1 MKILVVQQKMIGDVL
16 TSTILFE
23 RIKKKYP
30 HAELHF
36 LINTH
41 TFPAV
46 ENHPHVDQIVFF
58 SPKVEQN
65 YWELL
70 KFLWRI
76 KKQKYDVV
84 IDVYGKLSSNLISI
98 FSGAKTKIAYYK
110 PYTSFI
116 YTHPI
121 KRLKTAENGLSLA
134 LENRLKLLTAL
145 DIEFMALSPKIY
157 LSNSE
162 KEHAKSFLQK
172 NGIRLDNPIAMISV
186 LGSSA
191 SKTYPKHYMA
201 KLIEELAKVENIQI
215 LFNYIPSQKNEVE
228 QVYKNCNTETRDKI
242 FFDVYAKSLRDFI
255 AVSHHCTVVVGN
267 EGGAINMAKA
277 LGVPTFAV
285 FSPKIN
291 KKNWLGKQEL
301 TKHFAIGIEDILDT
315 KAREQLKP
323 EELYE
328 KMKPEHIVHEL
339 KAFIEKFLN

>member
-1 MKILVVQQKMIGDVL
+1 MKILIIQQKMIGDVL
-16 TSTILFE
+16 TSTILFDV
-23 RIKKKYP
+23 IKKKYP
-30 HAELHF
+30 DAELHF
-36 LINTH
+36 LLNTH
-41 TFPAV
+41 TFTVV
-46 ENHPHVDQIVFF
+46 ENHPHIDNLIFF
-58 SPKVEQN
+58 SPKEEQN

-84 IDVYGKLSSNLISI
+84 IDIYGKLSSNLISM
-98 FSGAKTKIAYYK
+98 FSGAKTKISYYK

-145 DIEFMALSPKIY
+145 DIDFMELSPKIH
-157 LSNSE
+157 LTKTE
-162 KEHAKSFLQK
+162 KENAKSFLQK
-172 NGIRLDNPIAMISV
+172 NGIRLDHPMAMISV

-191 SKTYPKHYMA
+191 SKTYPKHYMV
-201 KLIEELAKVENIQI
+201 KLIQELAKVENIQI
-215 LFNYIPSQKNEVE
+215 LFNYIPAQKNEVE
-228 QVYKNCNTETRDKI
+228 EVYKNCNPETRNKI
-242 FFDVYAKSLRDFI
+242 LIDVYAKSLRDFI
-255 AVSHHCTVVVGN
+255 AVTHHCNVVVGN

-277 LGVPTFAV
+277 LDIPTFAV

-301 TKHFAIGIEDILDT
+301 NRHFAIGVEDILDT
-315 KAREQLKP
+315 KDRENLNS
-323 EELYE
+323 EELYA
-328 KMKPEHIVHEL
+328 KMQPEQIVHKL

>member
-41 TFPAV
+41 TFPVV

-255 AVSHHCTVVVGN
+255 AVTHHCTVVVGN

-277 LGVPTFAV
+277 LGIPAFAI
-285 FSPKIN
+285 FSPKL
-291 KKNWLGKQEL
+291 KKQNWFGSNEESKYV
-301 TKHFAIGIEDILDT
+301 AIHLND
-315 KAREQLKP
+315 
-323 EELYE
+323 LYE
-328 KMKPEHIVHEL
+328 NEISLKLNITDLYLEMTPEHIVPKL
-339 KAFIEKFLN
+339 NLFLDNLA